1 MRTRPARAPR
11 LAAMAHEDSAEIETD
26 GSAPLGSWA
35 KFCSY
40 LRPRVLAEFATPHN
54 PRLAVIEADG
64 VRRLDGLTVNY
75 SHGSLHSVLRE
86 TFETLALRDRKIES
100 ALLLGFGGGSA
111 VRLLRDEHAL
121 DPAITAVEI
130 DPEVITLA
138 RRWFGF
144 ASDARVTF
152 VESDAAAFVR
162 TARAEHD
169 FVLVDAFVDERI
181 PEALC
186 TRAFLRAA
194 GDRVAPGGVLV
205 FNTLADTFRRVLES
219 EAIEAAAR
227 AELGGVTRLDVAQN
241 RLVVWERAAR
251 A

>member
-1 MRTRPARAPR
+1 M
-11 LAAMAHEDSAEIETD
+11 AAMTQ
-26 GSAPLGSWA
+26 GGAPAGDEHAALGGWV
-35 KFCSY
+35 KLLSY
-40 LRPRVLAEFATPHN
+40 VRPRVLEEFATPHN
-54 PRLAVIEADG
+54 PRLAVVEAGG

-75 SHGSLHSVLRE
+75 SHGSLHVVLRE
-86 TFETLALRDRKIES
+86 AFETLALRDRQLAS

-111 VRLLRDEHAL
+111 VRLLRDEHGL

-144 ASDARVTF
+144 ASDPRLAL
-152 VESDAAAFVR
+152 VEADAAEFVNSSR
-162 TARAEHD
+162 VEHD
-169 FVLVDAFVDERI
+169 FVLVDAFVDERV

-205 FNTLADTFRRVLES
+205 FNTLADTLRRVLES

-227 AELGGVTRLDVAQN
+227 AELGGVTRIDVMQN
-241 RLVVWERAAR
+241 RLVVWERPVR

>member
-1 MRTRPARAPR
+1 M
-11 LAAMAHEDSAEIETD
+11 AAMAHGERSETD
-26 GSAPLGSWA
+26 DDVARAPLGSWA
-35 KFCSY
+35 KLCSFV
-40 LRPRVLAEFATPHN
+40 RPRVLENFATPHN

-75 SHGSLHSVLRE
+75 SHGSLHVVLRE
-86 TFETLALRDRKIES
+86 AFETLALRDRQLAS

-111 VRLLRDEHAL
+111 VRLLRDEHGL

-130 DPEVITLA
+130 DPEVIALA

-144 ASDARVTF
+144 ASDPRVTF
-152 VESDAAAFVR
+152 VEADAAEFVR
-162 TARAEHD
+162 TSRAEHD

-181 PEALC
+181 PETLC

-219 EAIEAAAR
+219 EVIEAAAR
-227 AELGGVTRLDVAQN
+227 AELGSVTRIDVMQN
-241 RLVVWERAAR
+241 RLVVWERSALA
-251 A
+251 